1 MINLIRTHIIACS
14 MNIYQMVYDL
24 VSQIPSGRISTYAKI
39 AIALGDVR
47 AARAVG
53 RILNENPKLIRIP
66 CHRVVYSDGNVGGY
80 KLGVKKKIGLLRS
93 EGIKIV
99 DGKVDSF
106 SSVIFSDFATNYPLK
121 KLREKQIKI
130 SKKVV
135 LEDSFKKIETVAGV
149 DVSYSKN
156 NAYGSCVIFDYN
168 TKKVIDE
175 KTVRTKIDFP
185 YISTYLSFREY
196 PVIEKTVKN
205 LKEKPTVLMIDGN
218 GVLHPYGIGL
228 ASYAGMLL
236 DIPTIGVAKT
246 LLCGKPEFIPEKQ
259 GDFSRIIYKNKTIG
273 FCLKS
278 SKNTKPVFVSPG
290 HKISFESSLKIVKR
304 FCKYRIPEP
313 VRMAD
318 MVGKRMRMK
327 VDESKE

>member
-1 MINLIRTHIIACS
+1 MINLIRTHIVASS
-14 MNIYQMVYDL
+14 MNIYQTVYNL

-39 AIALGDVR
+39 ATALGDVR

-53 RILNENPKLIRIP
+53 RILNENPKLIQIP
-66 CHRVVYSDGNVGGY
+66 CHRVVYSDGKIGGY
-80 KLGVKKKIGLLRS
+80 TLGVKKKIELLRG

-99 DGKVDSF
+99 DGKVRSF
-106 SSVIFSDFATNYPLK
+106 SSILFSDFVTDYPLK
-121 KLREKQIKI
+121 KLRDEQIKI

-135 LEDSFKKIETVAGV
+135 LEDSFKKIETIAGV

-156 NAYGSCVIFDYN
+156 NTYGSCVIFDYD

-185 YISTYLSFREY
+185 YISIYLSFREY
-196 PVIEKTVKN
+196 PVIKKTVES

-218 GVLHPYGIGL
+218 GVLHPFGIGL
-228 ASYAGMLL
+228 ASHAGILL

-246 LLCGKPEFIPEKQ
+246 LLCGKPEFIPKKQ
-259 GDFSRIIYKNKTIG
+259 GDFSRIIYKNKMIG
-273 FCLKS
+273 FCFKS
-278 SKNTKPVFVSPG
+278 SKNAKPIFVSPG
-290 HKISFESSLKIVKR
+290 HKISFESSLKVVQG

-313 VRMAD
+313 IRMAD
-318 MVGKRMRMK
+318 MIGKRRRE
-327 VDESKE
+327 ES